1 MHEASLIIARPQ
13 VSDQLVLLFHGVG
26 SCAADLASLGEA
38 IAQARPQA
46 TVVSVEAPHPSK
58 LGRGKEW
65 FSVLAVTE
73 ENRPQRIA
81 EAMPQF
87 LQTIAHWQKVTGMG
101 PERTVLVG
109 FSQGAIMS
117 LESTQTTLAPTPPA
131 QTLIAIAGR
140 LAEVVQRA
148 PAGVHFHLI
157 HGDQDGVVM
166 TRWSVEAEQQLRAL
180 GGAVTLDLVPGLG
193 HGIDG
198 RVLGL
203 VAKHLPQF

>member
-13 VSDQLVLLFHGVG
+13 ASDQLVLLFHGVG
-26 SCAADLASLGEA
+26 SSAAALASLGEA

-46 TVVSVEAPHPSK
+46 TVVSVEAPHASK

-81 EAMPQF
+81 EAMPLF
-87 LQTIAHWQKVTGMG
+87 LQTIAHWQKVTGIG

-117 LESTQTTLAPTPPA
+117 LESTQTALAPTPPA
-131 QTLIAIAGR
+131 QTVIAMAGR

-148 PAGVHFHLI
+148 PAGVRFHLI

-166 TRWSVEAEQQLRAL
+166 SRWSVEAERQLRAL
-180 GGAVTLDLVPGLG
+180 GGSVTLDVVPGLG

-203 VAKHLPQF
+203 VVKHLPQV